1 MIEQSR
7 EKLFVLL
14 LLFGTVVIALGMA
27 FLILGISMNTTPPS
41 PYFESFEDKL
51 IVIVGSIASIAVGFG
66 LIRGAMKIGGW
77 R

>member
-7 EKLFVLL
+7 ERLFVLL

-27 FLILGISMNTTPPS
+27 FLILGISMNMSPPS
-41 PYFESFEDKL
+41 PYFESFEDK
-51 IVIVGSIASIAVGFG
+51 ITVIVGSVVSIILGFG
-66 LIRGAMKIGGW
+66 MIRGAMKVGGW